1 MKAFKTGFIFILN
14 EFCSELWA
22 GCRWRVSWEQN
33 WTTESFY
40 SLVNEVE
47 NLSESLLIW
56 KRAAECRA
64 EVSDGAVHVHR
75 LLFVAWPVCPLFVVT
90 SFFSKDLCFCFSGN
104 ANVKCLKIIQ
114 TQNIRSLW
122 FPLVCDLGC
131 FLSLFCS
138 ASALLWCFMFS
149 CTYYW
154 RFWWRVYF
162 PTVTALLFDSHRS
175 LFQCGNFDLRSQQRH
190 RFELWFQILYMV

>member
-1 MKAFKTGFIFILN
+1 MSLLRISECFISFG
-14 EFCSELWA
+14 SELWA
-22 GCRWRVSWEQN
+22 GCGWRVSRER
-33 WTTESFY
+33 S
-40 SLVNEVE
+40 NEGE
-47 NLSESLLIW
+47 NLSEPP
-56 KRAAECRA
+56 
-64 EVSDGAVHVHR
+64 DGAVHVRR
-75 LLFVAWPVCPLFVVT
+75 LLFVAWPVRPLFVVT

-149 CTYYW
+149 CTYYG

-162 PTVTALLFDSHRS
+162 PTVTALPFDSHRS

>member
-1 MKAFKTGFIFILN
+1 MSRMLLTGVMRTELN
-14 EFCSELWA
+14 
-22 GCRWRVSWEQN
+22 G
-33 WTTESFY
+33 
-40 SLVNEVE
+40 VE
-47 NLSESLLIW
+47 NLSETLQICKCAVFLP
-56 KRAAECRA
+56 AECSFRGEIWA
-64 EVSDGAVHVHR
+64 EVSDGAVRVHR

>member
-1 MKAFKTGFIFILN
+1 MNFVVN
-14 EFCSELWA
+14 YEPDVVD
-22 GCRWRVSWEQN
+22 GCHEN
-33 WTTESFY
+33 TTERQNLFIRWS
-40 SLVNEVE
+40 NEVCPNRSRSVNVQPNVE
-47 NLSESLLIW
+47 IW
-56 KRAAECRA
+56 A

-154 RFWWRVYF
+154 RFWCRVYF